1 MMSWS
6 LSSTDRANGET
17 GCDVNARS
25 GLPTQHLW
33 TSLVFK
39 DPGTVIISGEA
50 VESDGLPAGSVE
62 QDEARRRHDQPDWRA
77 DPGGRG
83 PGALRL
89 DQDVAKPRG
98 GDRVLAKWLVGIQLD
113 RRRARGPRGRP
124 PPP

>member
-39 DPGTVIISGEA
+39 DPGTVIISGES
-50 VESDGLPAGSVE
+50 VESQGLTAGSAE
-62 QDEARRRHDQPDWRA
+62 QDEPRRRQDQPDRRA

-83 PGALRL
+83 TGALRL
-89 DQDVAKPRG
+89 DQDIAKPGG
-98 GDRVLAKWLVGIQLD
+98 GDRVLSKWLVGVELD
-113 RRRARGPRGRP
+113 RSGA
-124 PPP
+124 